1 MRTISALVG
10 LAFSLGALAA
20 APLAADEIKPEALP
34 EKAPLAPAEAAR
46 AAERWKAFKEHMEG
60 LGRKD
65 LLPEETPGAK
75 APSNDAMIGIL
86 FRLSSDIAAAHDMLT
101 SEPPDV
107 AGARARLKR
116 LEGTKDPYL
125 SDYATLLA
133 ARADLLEKK
142 YPEASRGFDSVIG
155 SSRNL
160 ATPMARRGLAESYR
174 GMGET
179 TLEILEL
186 RFLIGDL
193 PPDRSADRD
202 WAETRLA
209 EIRRDHS
216 GPLEDS
222 AKRMQALSTRLASV
236 GKSGE
241 DAQPAPVGEQKKV
254 EDILLKIAKLLDDE
268 SGRCKLCSSVACKAC
283 KKCGACTASG
293 MCPGGQHA
301 GLVKVQG
308 NGQNGAP
315 RGHKQGGPA
324 DRSKVAKGDPGEKKL
339 RDPAAKDQDAWGSIN
354 EREVAKS
361 LQDLWG
367 KIPPSYRQVV
377 SQYFK
382 DISGLAPSPPA
393 SK

>member
-1 MRTISALVG
+1 
-10 LAFSLGALAA
+10 
-20 APLAADEIKPEALP
+20 
-34 EKAPLAPAEAAR
+34 
-46 AAERWKAFKEHMEG
+46 
-60 LGRKD
+60 
-65 LLPEETPGAK
+65 
-75 APSNDAMIGIL
+75 MIGIL
-86 FRLSSDIAAAHDMLT
+86 FRLSPDIAAAHDLLT

-107 AGARARLKR
+107 AGARERLKR

-125 SDYATLLA
+125 KDYATLLA

-142 YPEASRGFDSVIG
+142 YPEAARGFESVLG

-160 ATPMARRGLAESYR
+160 AAPTARRGLAESYR
-174 GMGET
+174 GQGET

-202 WAETRLA
+202 WAESRLA

-222 AKRMQALSTRLASV
+222 AKRIQAVSARLASV
-236 GKSGE
+236 GKGA
-241 DAQPAPVGEQKKV
+241 DGAGLPPVAEQKKV
-254 EDILLKIAKLLDDE
+254 EDILLKVAKLLDDE
-268 SGRCKLCSSVACKAC
+268 AKRCKLCTSTACKPC
-283 KKCGACTASG
+283 KKCGACTATG

-301 GLVKVQG
+301 GLIAVQG
-308 NGQNGAP
+308 EGQNGQP
-315 RGHKQGGPA
+315 RGHKQAGPA

-382 DISGLAPSPPA
+382 DISGL
-393 SK
+393 K